1 MNNPIKTLEQT
12 LKSGGFAI
20 TAEIP
25 AAISAS
31 AKEMED
37 KIELLKGYVHGVNV
51 TDNPGATAHMSSL
64 AGCSIV
70 RNKGID
76 PIFQVTCRDRNRLAI
91 QSDLMGASALGI
103 NNVLTLA
110 GDPIKNGDH
119 ADAKAVFDINS
130 KKILS
135 IMQSMNDDGQTMSG
149 RELQTRSKFFPGGA
163 AIIHE
168 PENNWD
174 PVTLKEK
181 TQLGAQFIQTQF
193 CYDVDLLKTYMKY
206 IVDYGLS
213 EQLFFIVGI
222 GPLRS
227 DKSAKWMRDKLFG
240 TVIPDS
246 IVQRMEQA
254 KDQIEEG
261 IKICAELI
269 NEFQEIDGV
278 HGAHLMAPRNLSA
291 IAPTVKQAGIEI

>member
-1 MNNPIKTLEQT
+1 MTNIKTLEQT
-12 LKSGGFAI
+12 LKANEFAI

-25 AAISAS
+25 APISAS
-31 AKEMED
+31 ASEMEE
-37 KIELLKGYVHGVNV
+37 KIDLLTGHVHAINV

-110 GDPIKNGDH
+110 GDPVKNGDQP
-119 ADAKAVFDINS
+119 DAKAVFDVNS

-135 IMQSMNDDGQTMSG
+135 IMQSMNDLGETMSG
-149 RELQTRSKFFPGGA
+149 RELQTKSNFFPGGA

-174 PVTLKEK
+174 PVALKDK
-181 TQLGAQFIQTQF
+181 VAQGAKFIQTQF
-193 CYDVDLLKTYMKY
+193 CYDVDLLRNYMKH
-206 IVDYGLS
+206 IVDAGLS
-213 EQLFFIVGI
+213 EKLFFIVGI

-240 TVIPDS
+240 TVIPDN
-246 IVQRMEQA
+246 IVQRMERSEN
-254 KDQIEEG
+254 QIEEG
-261 IKICAELI
+261 TAICAELI
-269 NEFQEIDGV
+269 NQFEEIDGV

-291 IAPTVKQAGIEI
+291 IAPTVKKAGIKI